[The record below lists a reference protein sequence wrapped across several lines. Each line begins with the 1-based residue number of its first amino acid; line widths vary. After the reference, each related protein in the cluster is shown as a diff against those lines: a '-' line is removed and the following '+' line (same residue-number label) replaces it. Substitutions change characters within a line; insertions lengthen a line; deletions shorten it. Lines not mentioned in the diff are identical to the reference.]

1 VMRFRFRRR
10 TTTMAGLR
18 PVQPRP
24 ESVARTTRT
33 FTSRWPEADAPTAA
47 GVCGCCTF
55 AAMEGGPPVG
65 CPRP

>member
-1 VMRFRFRRR
+1 VTRFRFRRR

-33 FTSRWPEADAPTAA
+33 FTSRWPEADAPRRCGYLWMLRLCSDGGRTA
-47 GVCGCCTF
+47 GRL
-55 AAMEGGPPVG
+55 P
-65 CPRP
+65 